1 MNQSEMSLLIDLVK
15 AGDNSACE
23 RLVEENSGLIW
34 SVVRHFLGRGV
45 ETEDLF

>member
-1 MNQSEMSLLIDLVK
+1 MNQSEMILLIDLVK
-15 AGDNSACE
+15 AGDSSACE